1 MYVEP
6 SLHHKSSGK
15 CRLKQQGD
23 TITHLAEQPKSRA
36 LTTLDAG
43 GHGAVGTRTAG
54 GNAHSA
60 GTLEDSLMMS
70 YKP

>member
-1 MYVEP
+1 MILIMYVEP

-23 TITHLAEQPKSRA
+23 IITHLAEQTKSRA

-43 GHGAVGTRTAG
+43 EHEPQELTLLAEMHTVQAHWRTV
-54 GNAHSA
+54 
-60 GTLEDSLMMS
+60 
-70 YKP
+70 